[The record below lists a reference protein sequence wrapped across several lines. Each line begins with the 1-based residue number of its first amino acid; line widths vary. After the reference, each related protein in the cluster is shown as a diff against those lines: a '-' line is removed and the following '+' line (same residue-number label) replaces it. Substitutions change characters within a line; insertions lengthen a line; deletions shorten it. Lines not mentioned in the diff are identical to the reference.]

1 MDDPTNGAG
10 PHRGSALARLTN
22 GPARAMTILAQ
33 AANTA
38 GTLVVLGLVVL
49 INADVVSRN
58 AFNAPFRGTYEL
70 VQFLMVLIVF
80 LQLPD
85 VVRINRLTRSDG
97 FLALIADRYPR
108 VARFF
113 ARLIDAV
120 AAIFMAAIAYAMWPE
135 FVRSWTENNYFGTPG
150 IFTAPYWPIHLVIW
164 FSATLTTLI
173 FATKAIA
180 GKRRPELLHLEES
193 GA

>member
-10 PHRGSALARLTN
+10 PDEGSALARATN
-22 GPARAMTILAQ
+22 GPARVMTLVAQ
-33 AANTA
+33 AANA
-38 GTLVVLGLVVL
+38 VGTLVVLGLVVL
-49 INADVVSRN
+49 INSDVVSRN
-58 AFNAPFRGTYEL
+58 LFNAPFRGTYEL
-70 VQFLMVLIVF
+70 VQFLMVMIVF

-97 FLALIADRYPR
+97 FIGLIANRRPGI
-108 VARFF
+108 ARFF
-113 ARLIDAV
+113 ARLIDSV
-120 AAIFMAAIAYAMWPE
+120 AAIFMGLIAFAMWPE
-135 FVRSWTENNYFGTPG
+135 FVRSWTEGNFFGTPG
-150 IFTAPYWPIHLVIW
+150 VFTAPYWPIHLVIC
-164 FSATLTTLI
+164 FSAALTALI

>member
-1 MDDPTNGAG
+1 MTG
-10 PHRGSALARLTN
+10 PEHNAEPEQGSALCRACNALARLTS
-22 GPARAMTILAQ
+22 AVAKV
-33 AANTA
+33 ANAA

-49 INADVVSRN
+49 INSDVVSRN

-70 VQFLMVLIVF
+70 VQFLMVMIVF

-97 FLALIADRYPR
+97 FLGLIADRHPR
-108 VARFF
+108 IARFF
-113 ARLIDAV
+113 ARIIDTA
-120 AAIFMAAIAYAMWPE
+120 AAIFMGLIAYAMWPE
-135 FVRSWTENNYFGTPG
+135 FVRSWTEDTYFGTPG
-150 IFTAPYWPIHLVIW
+150 IFTAPYWPIHLVI
-164 FSATLTTLI
+164 FFAAALTAVI
-173 FATKAIA
+173 FATKALS